1 MRLIDADKLSE
12 AMYHEAFE
20 TDTDM
25 QMWTGGCWIRY
36 KMFENKIKEAPT
48 IEERKTMTHE
58 EAVGFLQE
66 SGWLQDHDRQIYEQ
80 GKRDGIEWIPVTE
93 RLPEEEG
100 AYIVTERDKDM
111 EYPCYV
117 MREWYVNGKWSRVD
131 TLGFEVTAWMPL
143 PKPYEKGA
151 E

>member
-1 MRLIDADKLSE
+1 MTVDTVIEILTVRRACMECVMGNGSCEDCDHAFDMAIEKLEDS
-12 AMYHEAFE
+12 
-20 TDTDM
+20 
-25 QMWTGGCWIRY
+25 R
-36 KMFENKIKEAPT
+36 
-48 IEERKTMTHE
+48 
-58 EAVGFLQE
+58 
-66 SGWLQDHDRQIYEQ
+66 
-80 GKRDGIEWIPVTE
+80 WIPVTE

-143 PKPYEKGA
+143 PEPYEEGA
-151 E
+151 EE